1 MIYRFDLLVKD
12 DFVGNMPTE
21 IINYIIK
28 NYLNLLIEG
37 FYYLC
42 MINREFGENPILYPQ
57 L

>member
-1 MIYRFDLLVKD
+1 MIYSFDHLVKD

-37 FYYLC
+37 FYFLC

>member
-1 MIYRFDLLVKD
+1 MIYRFDLLVKN

-28 NYLNLLIEG
+28 NYLNLLIER
-37 FYYLC
+37 FYFLC

>member
-12 DFVGNMPTE
+12 DFVGNVPTE

-28 NYLNLLIEG
+28 NYLNLLIER
-37 FYYLC
+37 FYFLC

>member
-28 NYLNLLIEG
+28 NYLNLLIER
-37 FYYLC
+37 FYFLC